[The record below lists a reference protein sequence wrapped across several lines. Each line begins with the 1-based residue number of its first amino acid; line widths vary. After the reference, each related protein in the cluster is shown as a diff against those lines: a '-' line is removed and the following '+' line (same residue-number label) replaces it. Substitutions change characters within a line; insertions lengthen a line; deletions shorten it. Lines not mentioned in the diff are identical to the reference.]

1 MLGKLLKYEIK
12 STARIFLPLYVS
24 LVLLAVISNIFFKIN
39 NNELFMN
46 IISVIS
52 TSAYVFII
60 IAIFVLTLLVMIQ
73 RFYKNL
79 LGDEGYLMF
88 TLPVKT
94 GEHIVSKLLTSM
106 MWVITSTIVTIVS
119 VLIISY
125 NENTFASL
133 QNAIS
138 QVFSE
143 ISRVF
148 GINGYAYLI
157 EFFIFLLMVLATN
170 ILMIYASIAV
180 GQLVS
185 KHKVLGAFGAYLGFY
200 ILSQIIISRIFGEI
214 IRRMPNTKVNIEKDE
229 NENIIITCKN
239 SRFEIKGTKGES
251 FPRIPEIKRE
261 KSLKVCQAV
270 IKDMIS
276 QTIFAV
282 GEDENRPIL
291 NGVNIESKNGLLTF
305 VAIDGFR
312 LALRK
317 YIIEDVDADINVVV
331 PGKTLSEIAKIL
343 EPTDEDVTIYVA
355 ENQIMFDMGNTKV
368 VSRLLEGEYFN
379 YENVIP
385 DEYETKILINRKEFL
400 DSIERASIL
409 ISSDGTRYP
418 INIALKH
425 DKMIITTNTN
435 IGSARE
441 EIKIEVEG
449 NDIEAKFN
457 PRYFIEALKEIDEE
471 NIDVSFNSDVGPC
484 IIKRYG
490 CNT

>member
-119 VLIISY
+119 VIIISY
-125 NENTFASL
+125 NKNTFASL
-133 QNAIS
+133 QNAFS
-138 QVFSE
+138 QMFSE
-143 ISRVF
+143 INRVF

-200 ILSQIIISRIFGEI
+200 MLSQIIISIIFVSYYSIRSSGNLNSFEI
-214 IRRMPNTKVNIEKDE
+214 IINNIAQSNTIPHFVFVGIMLLNLFFAGAYY
-229 NENIIITCKN
+229 IITN
-239 SRFEIKGTKGES
+239 
-251 FPRIPEIKRE
+251 
-261 KSLKVCQAV
+261 L
-270 IKDMIS
+270 
-276 QTIFAV
+276 
-282 GEDENRPIL
+282 IL
-291 NGVNIESKNGLLTF
+291 SKKLN
-305 VAIDGFR
+305 
-312 LALRK
+312 
-317 YIIEDVDADINVVV
+317 
-331 PGKTLSEIAKIL
+331 L
-343 EPTDEDVTIYVA
+343 E
-355 ENQIMFDMGNTKV
+355 
-368 VSRLLEGEYFN
+368 
-379 YENVIP
+379 
-385 DEYETKILINRKEFL
+385 
-400 DSIERASIL
+400 
-409 ISSDGTRYP
+409 
-418 INIALKH
+418 
-425 DKMIITTNTN
+425 
-435 IGSARE
+435 
-441 EIKIEVEG
+441 
-449 NDIEAKFN
+449 
-457 PRYFIEALKEIDEE
+457 
-471 NIDVSFNSDVGPC
+471 
-484 IIKRYG
+484 
-490 CNT
+490 

>member
-12 STARIFLPLYVS
+12 SAARIFLPLYAS
-24 LVLLAVISNIFFKIN
+24 LVLFAVINNIFFKIN

-52 TSAYVFII
+52 ISAYIFII

-200 ILSQIIISRIFGEI
+200 ILSQIIISIIFVSYYSISSGNMNSFETI
-214 IRRMPNTKVNIEKDE
+214 INNVAQSNTIPHFVFVGIMLLNLFFAGAYY
-229 NENIIITCKN
+229 IITN
-239 SRFEIKGTKGES
+239 
-251 FPRIPEIKRE
+251 
-261 KSLKVCQAV
+261 L
-270 IKDMIS
+270 
-276 QTIFAV
+276 
-282 GEDENRPIL
+282 IL
-291 NGVNIESKNGLLTF
+291 SKQLN
-305 VAIDGFR
+305 
-312 LALRK
+312 
-317 YIIEDVDADINVVV
+317 
-331 PGKTLSEIAKIL
+331 L
-343 EPTDEDVTIYVA
+343 E
-355 ENQIMFDMGNTKV
+355 
-368 VSRLLEGEYFN
+368 
-379 YENVIP
+379 
-385 DEYETKILINRKEFL
+385 
-400 DSIERASIL
+400 
-409 ISSDGTRYP
+409 
-418 INIALKH
+418 
-425 DKMIITTNTN
+425 
-435 IGSARE
+435 
-441 EIKIEVEG
+441 
-449 NDIEAKFN
+449 
-457 PRYFIEALKEIDEE
+457 
-471 NIDVSFNSDVGPC
+471 
-484 IIKRYG
+484 
-490 CNT
+490 